1 MVVGHEFVGEIVEV
15 GDNVNDYTPGMIVSG
30 EGHIVCG
37 RCRNC
42 MAGRRHL
49 CPYTSGVGVNRAGRL
64 RRIYRHP
71 QRQCL
76 APCRR
81 HRSRRRLDLR
91 SVRQRHPHRLAMGSG
106 RRGRAD
112 HRRRP
117 DRRDGRRGLPPC
129 RRAPRRHHRRQ
140 RLPARCSRSSSA
152 PPARSMSTKE
162 KLADVQ
168 KELGMTE
175 GFDVGLEMSGNPQAL
190 RDMLDNMAHGG
201 KISMLGIPAERDR
214 DRLEQGRLQH
224 ADHEGHLRPRDFRDL
239 VQDER
244 DDPVRP
250 RSHAD
255 HHPPPALSRSSSTAS
270 RRCSRAAPARS
281 CSTGSDSRTVIP
293 AKLNSHADMNP
304 FAGRRG
310 DEHVRQIPAASRR
323 PSSTASARPAS
334 TRPSGSSRRRRAATS
349 RSRPART

>member
-1 MVVGHEFVGEIVEV
+1 MKALVKKERARGLWLEDVPEPEPGINDVKIAVKRTAICGTDLHIYKWDEWAQKTIPVPMVVGHEFVGEIVEV

-49 CPYTSGVGVNRAGRL
+49 CPYHQRRRRQPARRL

-71 QRQCL
+71 ERQCL

-117 DRRDGRRGLPPC
+117 DRRDGRRGLPPR

-140 RLPARCSRSSSA
+140 RLSPVARQEARRDPHRQRRQRKARRTSRRSSA
-152 PPARSMSTKE
+152 
-162 KLADVQ
+162 
-168 KELGMTE
+168 
-175 GFDVGLEMSGNPQAL
+175 
-190 RDMLDNMAHGG
+190 
-201 KISMLGIPAERDR
+201 
-214 DRLEQGRLQH
+214 
-224 ADHEGHLRPRDFRDL
+224 
-239 VQDER
+239 
-244 DDPVRP
+244 
-250 RSHAD
+250 
-255 HHPPPALSRSSSTAS
+255 
-270 RRCSRAAPARS
+270 
-281 CSTGSDSRTVIP
+281 
-293 AKLNSHADMNP
+293 
-304 FAGRRG
+304 
-310 DEHVRQIPAASRR
+310 
-323 PSSTASARPAS
+323 
-334 TRPSGSSRRRRAATS
+334 
-349 RSRPART
+349 